1 MDNSFIGSI
10 FDLPYFDIL
19 LYGLGV
25 VLSFLF
31 VLYSLV
37 IVGQTSALKKAVVT
51 DNGKI
56 IQIVS
61 IIQLVVAIAVFVISL
76 IYW

>member
-1 MDNSFIGSI
+1 MFTGSI

-19 LYGLGV
+19 IYGFGV

-51 DNGKI
+51 ENGGT
-56 IQIVS
+56 IQLVS
-61 IIQLVVAIAVFVISL
+61 IIQLIVAIAVFVVSL

>member
-1 MDNSFIGSI
+1 MSIENI

-19 LYGLGV
+19 IYGFGV

-51 DNGKI
+51 DNGGI

-61 IIQLVVAIAVFVISL
+61 IIQLVVAIAVFIVSL